1 MLTAFFV
8 FAGLI
13 FYGLL
18 VFLILSLFGLSGAS
32 E

>member
-1 MLTAFFV
+1 MLTAFLA

-18 VFLILSLFGLSGAS
+18 VFLILALFGLSG